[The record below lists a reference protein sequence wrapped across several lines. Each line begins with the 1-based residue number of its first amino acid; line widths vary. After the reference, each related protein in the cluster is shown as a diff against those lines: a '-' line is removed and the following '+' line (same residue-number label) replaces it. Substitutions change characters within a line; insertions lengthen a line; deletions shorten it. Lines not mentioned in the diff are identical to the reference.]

1 MTDLVSLLKPVT
13 MLPVKVQVVK
23 AMIFPVVIY
32 GCKSWSV
39 KRA

>member
-13 MLPVKVQVVK
+13 MLPVKVQAVK